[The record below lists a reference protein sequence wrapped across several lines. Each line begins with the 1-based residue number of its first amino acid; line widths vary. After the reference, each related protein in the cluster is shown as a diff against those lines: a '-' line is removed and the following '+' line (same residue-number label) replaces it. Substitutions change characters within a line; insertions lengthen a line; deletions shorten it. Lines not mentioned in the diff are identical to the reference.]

1 LIKTTD
7 LITTKKSLIQ
17 VEADKELNLNQTE
30 KDYQET
36 NSNLIKSGAELTT

>member
-7 LITTKKSLIQ
+7 LISTKNSLIQ
-17 VEADKELNLNQTE
+17 VEADKALNLNQTE

-36 NSNLIKSGAELTT
+36 NSNLKKLGAELTT